1 MRSNSRIDFH
11 GKIDVKVGRGNKP
24 PSRGVSRAEFPG
36 QIFLEI
42 DLLQISLV
50 HAHDDFVC
58 VCDRCGVLDLESIR
72 DPVNGGSAD
81 DRDVDMRTAT
91 HDRSPL

>member
-1 MRSNSRIDFH
+1 MRSNSRIDLH

-24 PSRGVSRAEFPG
+24 PSQGVSGAEPPG

-50 HAHDDFVC
+50 HARDDFVC
-58 VCDRCGVLDLESIR
+58 ICDRCGVLDLKSIG
-72 DPVNGGSAD
+72 DPVNGDLLITG
-81 DRDVDMRTAT
+81 M
-91 HDRSPL
+91 LI